1 MTTVTPR
8 QLAPFAALSATYFAH
23 VGFFNPYL
31 PLWLKEMGYPILV
44 ISLLASLQSVTRTFA
59 PYAWGWLSDHTG
71 ERARLLRV
79 SATIALVASMGLW
92 WDGGPVWMGIV
103 LLVLFTHT
111 SSMMSLTEAAMAHL
125 VAGDWGRYGR
135 IRLWGSLGFMVTVF
149 AAGAWF
155 EKFGMH
161 HFPAWTVITLLAV
174 LVCTLLVPD
183 AREPAVSLEQAK
195 EPILPVLRKPVVR
208 WFFAS
213 LFFHIMSH
221 FAIYGFLSL
230 YLDSL
235 GYSKGMIGALWGL
248 SVLVEIGW
256 FFLQGRLVT
265 LLPMTGWLVLGGA
278 VMVLRMALTGGLGG
292 WLWVLVA
299 AQAMHALTFAAH
311 HTASIAMVSN
321 YFPGRLR
328 GRGQALFVIMGYGLG
343 GSLGVLA
350 GGALASSHGFVP
362 IFYVASGLGL
372 LATLCAWRVLRI
384 ERPRH
389 AAA

>member
-135 IRLWGSLGFMVTVF
+135 IRLWGSLGFMMTVF